1 MKPRNCFR
9 STSIHSSLNTILA
22 ITWVASCA
30 SMAAVITW
38 DGAGTGG
45 TVLETAAN
53 WAGDVLPSPA
63 VPDTAT
69 WNGSV
74 AGNLSLTYAAGLG
87 GAAGNTGLNL
97 NLTATQTGTLSIDSA
112 TNTALRLNN
121 VTLDS
126 GSGAFTLGDG
136 VGTGATSFAITLGG
150 GASTQTWTN
159 NSANTATVNS
169 DVLFGLGGG
178 GIHAMLFTGSGNW
191 DVKNNLTV
199 SNAATAGVQFS
210 LQKTGAGTLSLSG
223 GGSLKN
229 GPTAFGGAFGS
240 VFKEGV
246 TSITAGSYAYNNTE
260 IVVGGLDTVG
270 TNTQLNL
277 SNSGAVTGV
286 SWLSIG
292 RGNGAGAVSSDL
304 TLNNSSTITATN
316 MSGGFN
322 AGNATTAPKGVVTL
336 NNTSSI
342 TANTTVNIAE
352 SANSNITIN
361 LNGTSTFTQNTTG
374 SGQTRLGMAD
384 GATGTLNV
392 SGGTANFERDLI
404 LGSGGTGT
412 GKVSINSGTVNVAT
426 TTERWLIL
434 NPATGTGHGEI
445 VVNGGNLN
453 LNTNTDIRMSQNSGS
468 AGANFVTLT
477 SGAITGYNGNMT
489 GLGAG
494 SVVDLGWAGTSAAN
508 NTFNLDGGTL
518 TIGQVITNSNTPIAT
533 FNFNGGLLKAAG
545 ATANFV
551 DLGGASQTAVVKS
564 GGAKIDSN
572 GFNITI
578 PQALL
583 DGGSGGGLT
592 KQGAGTLTLSGV
604 NTYTGATQV
613 NGGTLAIAGTI
624 DSSSGVTINGS
635 GAKLT
640 KANFGNLP
648 AVTLTEGTLETNAT
662 AVSLNV
668 ANSATNTISPGAGT
682 TSPMQVQNGLTFQG
696 AAVVNTKAN
705 GALMENYI
713 LPTFDNTLALT
724 TPGDGAAN
732 GQIVVSSTNVSTWS
746 GGTNY
751 PVVEYSTFS
760 GSINDFVLGTVSGL
774 SPRQTAS
781 LVDTG
786 VAIALHIDGDS
797 IRWTGNASSDWTTV
811 AVGSPFNW
819 ILPSSST
826 NTEYLS
832 GDVVLFDDSASNFSV
847 NIAEN
852 LSPGSVVF
860 DNTTE
865 YTLTSTGAFG
875 ISGGAIIKNN
885 SGTVVLA
892 TNNSYTGTTTINA
905 GTLQIGNGGASGSI
919 SASSSIANNGELVIN
934 TSSAGTYANPITGT
948 GNVTKSGTGTLTLSG
963 NNTFAGN
970 FTLNGGQL
978 NLNNAAALGAGTGII
993 TLNSATLDNTSG
1005 TVLNLAPNKNVT
1017 LNSDLTFLGS
1027 NNLFLSN
1034 GAVTINASR
1043 TFDIQAGI
1051 FGCGAVGDLAAGH
1064 SLIKTGT
1071 GTLVLNGGDIDGN
1084 LDIQNGIVGLNQD
1097 FHGAAFTGTGILQNA
1112 GNVGTKWT
1120 FWYGPTDVTTNTL
1133 IRNNDGSHTMQLGIV
1148 KRGSGTLSLTN
1159 ASNVATANLSVDS
1172 GKLIVNGGTY
1182 GAQNDNATTNTGLT
1196 AIVGNT
1202 AAANGVLEINGA
1214 TVNYNNRAAAGTDV
1228 WRSTLNVGNNGTGA
1242 GAVKLNTGTLTTDKQ
1257 LALGITGSA
1266 FGAMTQTG
1274 GSATIG
1280 GFLAL
1285 GLGTSQGVFNQTG
1298 GTFTLTTGPV
1308 TSGAGAGSL
1317 GVINLSGSAVYN
1329 HNSAANNAIW
1339 LGENGTGVMN
1349 VSGGAALTLPTN
1361 GVELGKLNVAT
1372 ASGTLNLLGGTVTTN
1387 YVSKPGAAA
1396 TGRLNFNGGTLA
1408 ANVASTTFL
1417 TGLTSARVHSAGG
1430 SINNGGNAITI
1441 GQALEAPTGNGV
1453 SASGLV
1459 ASGSGFIDTPL
1470 VTITGDGTGA
1480 TAVANVDSSGNLTG
1494 ITITSPGAG
1503 YTTPPTFTL
1512 SGGGIGNTGGITG
1525 SATLVPNTSGGMTF
1539 SGAAVTTLTGVNTYS
1554 GNTTINSGTVVVTN
1568 GAALTVAPTTNG
1580 VSTKI
1585 TGAGAITLQGTLRVL
1600 LSGANQ
1606 TNGNSWTLVDA
1617 TTRTYDSTFKVSDP
1631 VLGDFTAQ
1639 GDGVTHTLVDGTKTW
1654 TYSETSGALSLS
1666 IVSAGYSS
1674 WITGFGLGAGDQD
1687 PSDDP
1692 DGDGFNN
1699 LMEYVLGGNPNS
1711 SNTSIAPTGSKSG
1724 SNFIVTFTRND
1735 TAVSGA
1741 DVAISLDYG
1750 NDLVGWTSVAVPA
1763 SSGVVGGVTFTIT
1776 NGSPNDTVTASIPTA
1791 SAAKLFARV
1800 KGVK

>member
-1 MKPRNCFR
+1 MKPRSRFA
-9 STSIHSSLNTILA
+9 TVHSSLQAVFVMSVATLAPA
-22 ITWVASCA
+22 ITMGAD
-30 SMAAVITW
+30 IYW
-38 DGAGTGG
+38 DGSDGTDWATPANWVTNAVPGAADKAFINNITVNTPSVTASTTISELLVGFAGTTGTVNVSAGTLAVNSWSVIGNGTGG
-45 TVLETAAN
+45 NGTLNLTGSGSLNKTNTV
-53 WAGDVLPSPA
+53 
-63 VPDTAT
+63 AT
-69 WNGSV
+69 SNFYVGE
-74 AGNLSLTYAAGLG
+74 AAGSTGIVNINTSGSFTSAREVVVGYNSGTGTLNLQAGTMTVNNVFRVGSTGTGSNGTVNYTG
-87 GAAGNTGLNL
+87 GALALNNAVRFGAATNAITDVNIGSGTIANVSSAGTVRMGEGAGSNNTLDIDGTFNMLSTSSEGSIRIGHNSNTTTAVNTVNVKTGGILYSEGDMIHGYSGNTGSLNTL
-97 NLTATQTGTLSIDSA
+97 NIDG
-112 TNTALRLNN
+112 
-121 VTLDS
+121 
-126 GSGAFTLGDG
+126 GS
-136 VGTGATSFAITLGG
+136 VKV
-150 GASTQTWTN
+150 ASTITRWMK
-159 NSANTATVNS
+159 
-169 DVLFGLGGG
+169 
-178 GIHAMLFTGSGNW
+178 IGNW
-191 DVKNNLTV
+191 DGQNSVTNITN
-199 SNAATAGVQFS
+199 
-210 LQKTGAGTLSLSG
+210 
-223 GGSLKN
+223 GGSLK
-229 GPTAFGGAFGS
+229 
-240 VFKEGV
+240 
-246 TSITAGSYAYNNTE
+246 
-260 IVVGGLDTVG
+260 
-270 TNTQLNL
+270 
-277 SNSGAVTGV
+277 
-286 SWLSIG
+286 
-292 RGNGAGAVSSDL
+292 
-304 TLNNSSTITATN
+304 
-316 MSGGFN
+316 
-322 AGNATTAPKGVVTL
+322 
-336 NNTSSI
+336 
-342 TANTTVNIAE
+342 
-352 SANSNITIN
+352 
-361 LNGTSTFTQNTTG
+361 
-374 SGQTRLGMAD
+374 
-384 GATGTLNV
+384 
-392 SGGTANFERDLI
+392 
-404 LGSGGTGT
+404 
-412 GKVSINSGTVNVAT
+412 
-426 TTERWLIL
+426 
-434 NPATGTGHGEI
+434 
-445 VVNGGNLN
+445 
-453 LNTNTDIRMSQNSGS
+453 LNTNTNIKMGFTAGVSGTHTINVDGGSIIGYVDNGASTTNASATIDMSY
-468 AGANFVTLT
+468 VTNT
-477 SGAITGYNGNMT
+477 M
-489 GLGAG
+489 
-494 SVVDLGWAGTSAAN
+494 SAALN
-508 NTFNLDGGTL
+508 
-518 TIGQVITNSNTPIAT
+518 IK
-533 FNFNGGLLKAAG
+533 NGGLVQVRAIFSNNNN
-545 ATANFV
+545 T
-551 DLGGASQTAVVKS
+551 SAVVNFDNGTLRATGDDLNFIRLNGTGTRQVNLLA
-564 GGAKIDSN
+564 GGGTIDSN
-572 GFNITI
+572 GYNVTI
-578 PQALL
+578 GNAL
-583 DGGSGGGLT
+583 SGVGALT
-592 KQGAGTLTLSGV
+592 KAGAGTLTLSGA
-604 NTYTGATQV
+604 NTYTGATLV
-613 NGGTLAIAGTI
+613 NGGTLSIGSI
-624 DSSSGVTINGS
+624 DSSSSLTINGV
-635 GAKLT
+635 GAKVT
-640 KANFGNLP
+640 KANYGNLP
-648 AVTLTEGTLETNAT
+648 ATTLTQGTLETNA
-662 AVSLNV
+662 ALFSLNV

-682 TSPMQVQNGLTFQG
+682 TSPMLVQNGLTFQG
-696 AAVVNTKAN
+696 AAVINTKAN
-705 GALMENYI
+705 GAYMENYVQ
-713 LPTFDNTLALT
+713 PTIDSTLALN

-732 GQIVVSSTNVSTWS
+732 GQVVVNSTNISTWS

-751 PVVEYSTFS
+751 PIVEYSTFS

-786 VAIALHIDGDS
+786 AAIALHIDGDS
-797 IRWTGNASSDWTTV
+797 IRWTGDASSNWTTT
-811 AVGSPFNW
+811 AVGFPFNW
-819 ILPSSST
+819 ILPSSSSS
-826 NTEYLS
+826 TEYLS
-832 GDVVLFDDSASNFSV
+832 GDVVLFDDNATNFSV

-852 LSPGSVVF
+852 VSPGSVVF
-860 DNTTE
+860 NNTTDFP
-865 YTLTSTGAFG
+865 YTVTGSFG
-875 ISGGAIIKNN
+875 INGGSIIKNN

-919 SASSSIANNGELVIN
+919 SASSTIANNGELVIN
-934 TSSAGTYANPITGT
+934 TSSASTYANPITGT

-963 NNTFAGN
+963 TNTFTGN

-978 NLNNAAALGAGTGII
+978 NLNNAAALGAGAGTI
-993 TLNSATLDNTSG
+993 TLNSATLNNTSG
-1005 TVLNLAPNKNVT
+1005 AVLNLAPNKNVA

-1034 GAVTINASR
+1034 GAVTINATR

-1071 GTLVLNGGDIDGN
+1071 GTLVLNGGNITGN

-1097 FHGAAFTGTGILQNA
+1097 FHGAAFIGTGILQNA

-1120 FWYGPTDVTTNTL
+1120 FWYGPSDVTTNTL
-1133 IRNNDGSHTMQLGIV
+1133 IRNNDTSNTMQLGIV

-1159 ASNVATANLSVDS
+1159 ASNNATANLSVDS

-1214 TVNYNNRAAAGTDV
+1214 TVNYNNRSAAGTDV

-1242 GAVKLNTGTLTTDKQ
+1242 GAVKFNSGTLTTDKQ
-1257 LALGITGSA
+1257 LALGITGTA

-1308 TSGAGAGSL
+1308 TNGAGAGSV

-1339 LGENGTGVMN
+1339 IGEAGTGILN
-1349 VSGGAALTLPTN
+1349 VSGSAALTLPTN
-1361 GVELGKLNVAT
+1361 GVELGKNNVAT
-1372 ASGTLNLLGGTVTTN
+1372 SSGTLNLLGGTVTTN

-1408 ANVASTTFL
+1408 ANVASATFL
-1417 TGLTSARVHSAGG
+1417 TGLTSARVHSGGG
-1430 SINNGGNAITI
+1430 SISNGGNAITI

-1494 ITITSPGAG
+1494 IAITNPGVG

-1512 SGGGIGNTGGITG
+1512 SGGGIGNTGSITG

-1585 TGAGAITLQGTLRVL
+1585 TGAGAITLQGSLRVL

-1654 TYSETSGALSLS
+1654 TYSETSGTLSLS

-1687 PSDDP
+1687 PTDDP

-1724 SNFIVTFTRND
+1724 SNFIVTFNRND

-1741 DVAISLDYG
+1741 DVAISLEYG

-1763 SSGVVGGVTFTIT
+1763 SSGAVSGVAFTIA
-1776 NGSPNDTVTASIPTA
+1776 NGSPNDTVTASIPTS
-1791 SAAKLFARV
+1791 SAAKFFARV
-1800 KGVK
+1800 KAVK